1 MKNIDLIVK
10 SIFLFV
16 NTFALAFVIVVVRIA
31 LKKMDAKFDY
41 VLNKLKY
48 VKERNDA
55 AYLNMLCQIQIYLIK
70 NEEYEKAAEMKKI
83 IEEEFK
89 QLESEKKNETK

>member
-1 MKNIDLIVK
+1 
-10 SIFLFV
+10 
-16 NTFALAFVIVVVRIA
+16 
-31 LKKMDAKFDY
+31 MDAKFDY
-41 VLNKLKY
+41 ILNKLKY

>member
-1 MKNIDLIVK
+1 M
-10 SIFLFV
+10 S
-16 NTFALAFVIVVVRIA
+16 
-31 LKKMDAKFDY
+31 
-41 VLNKLKY
+41 
-48 VKERNDA
+48 KETILMTENQWTNSQ
-55 AYLNMLCQIQIYLIK
+55 LS

>member
-1 MKNIDLIVK
+1 MENIDLIVK
-10 SIFLFV
+10 SIFFFV

-55 AYLNMLCQIQIYLIK
+55 PLWGYALSNTDLSDQKRRIRK
-70 NEEYEKAAEMKKI
+70 
-83 IEEEFK
+83 
-89 QLESEKKNETK
+89 SS

>member
-1 MKNIDLIVK
+1 MENIDLIVK
-10 SIFLFV
+10 SIFFFV

-55 AYLNMLCQIQIYLIK
+55 AYLNMLLSNTDLSDQKRRIRK
-70 NEEYEKAAEMKKI
+70 
-83 IEEEFK
+83 
-89 QLESEKKNETK
+89 SS